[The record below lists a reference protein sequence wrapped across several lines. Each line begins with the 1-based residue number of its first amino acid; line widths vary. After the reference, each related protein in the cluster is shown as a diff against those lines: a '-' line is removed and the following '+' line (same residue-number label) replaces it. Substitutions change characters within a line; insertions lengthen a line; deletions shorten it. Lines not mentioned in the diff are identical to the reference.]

1 MLSFDFPK
9 VTESL
14 LAQMVR
20 KIVEAFHPEKVILF
34 GSHAWGTPKQDSD
47 VDILVI
53 MESDLSFA
61 HRSAEVSLACRPKGL
76 AVDFLVKTPTE
87 VAHRLN
93 IRDPFLKRILDG
105 GKVLYAR

>member
-1 MLSFDFPK
+1 MLSLDYPK
-9 VTESL
+9 VTEDL
-14 LAQMVR
+14 LAQMVQ
-20 KIVEAFHPEKVILF
+20 KIVDVFHPEKVILF

-53 MESDLSFA
+53 MESDLRSA

-76 AVDFLVKTPTE
+76 AVDFLVKTPAE
-87 VAHRLN
+87 VVQRLK
-93 IRDPFLKRILDG
+93 IGDPFLKRILDR

>member
-1 MLSFDFPK
+1 MQREQALKILSNH
-9 VTESL
+9 
-14 LAQMVR
+14 
-20 KIVEAFHPEKVILF
+20 KIELRHKFGVKSIAIF
-34 GSHAWGTPKQDSD
+34 GSTARNEARSDSD